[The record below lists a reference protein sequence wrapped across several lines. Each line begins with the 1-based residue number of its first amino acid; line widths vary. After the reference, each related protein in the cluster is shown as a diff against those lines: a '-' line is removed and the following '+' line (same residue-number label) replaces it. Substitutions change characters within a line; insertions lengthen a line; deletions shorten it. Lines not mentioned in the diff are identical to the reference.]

1 MLIMGII
8 EEDSDKKITNSLG
21 VVLLNLLCIV
31 FVILA
36 IIMLYTKPQYFN
48 AVNSLLLFFLLQL
61 YQVVFRYIEINFIK

>member
-48 AVNSLLLFFLLQL
+48 AVNSLLLFFL
-61 YQVVFRYIEINFIK
+61 VTVISSSF